1 VFFDEIF
8 SVVTKP
14 SEGKWP
20 FDYNSALGKTSNFKA
35 TTLHKVDSER
45 ALLSLLLALLY
56 KADPDLL
63 VGHDIASFDLPT
75 LLTRL
80 SILKVEN
87 WSRLGRLRRANKMEN
102 FGVSRAVQILKPLF
116 TRLFIF
122 QNKSYQAKTAVSGR
136 LVCDIKLSAQE
147 LIKSRSYDLDTLCET
162 ILKIPENQRV
172 VFSIED
178 IRSSYE

>member
-1 VFFDEIF
+1 
-8 SVVTKP
+8 VTKP

-20 FDYNSALGKTSNFKA
+20 FDYNSALGKNSNFKA

-63 VGHDIASFDLPT
+63 VGHDIANFDLPT

-102 FGVSRAVQILKPLF
+102 FGVSQVAHHLKTHIYIITTSYL
-116 TRLFIF
+116 

-136 LVCDIKLSAQE
+136 LVCDVKLSAQE

-162 ILKIPENQRV
+162 ILKIPENQRA